1 MYIVGTIQIYLM
13 AAISFERFF
22 IIYKPLSIKSISTKV
37 ILIVIAGCTFMGVLW
52 AIFPY
57 FGWSY
62 YSLEGALTSCSVEWF
77 ERSFNVIS
85 YNVTMFF
92 VVYIFPL
99 VIIFYANIKLVMIV
113 IFLNYK
119 LILKIK

>member
-37 ILIVIAGCTFMGVLW
+37 ILIVIACCTFMGVLW

-57 FGWSY
+57 LGWSY

-113 IFLNYK
+113 ILNH
-119 LILKIK
+119 